1 MFPALQS
8 GLGAEPTPVYT
19 SAVSELYHLWNLQE
33 KSSKDGAPKYIIQER
48 KVAQVNVIYL
58 IKAIQGFRGRSFKQG
73 FGISSP
79 QADSYTNLP
88 CLWDKIPTGDLY

>member
-1 MFPALQS
+1 MFPALQF

-19 SAVSELYHLWNLQE
+19 SAVSEFIIYGTYQRSLPTM
-33 KSSKDGAPKYIIQER
+33 GPTKYIIKER
-48 KVAQVNVIYL
+48 KVVQVNVIYL
-58 IKAIQGFRGRSFKQG
+58 IKAIQEFRGRSFKQG

-88 CLWDKIPTGDLY
+88 CLWDKMPTGDLY